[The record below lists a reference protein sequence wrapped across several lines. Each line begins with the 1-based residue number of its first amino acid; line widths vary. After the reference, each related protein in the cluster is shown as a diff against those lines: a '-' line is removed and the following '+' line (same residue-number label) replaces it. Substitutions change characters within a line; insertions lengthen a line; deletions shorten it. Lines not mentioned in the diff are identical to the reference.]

1 MKGRDM
7 RRVLAGF
14 AAAAVSVAACSGGV
28 SNAQVPS
35 TKVWLDQTRHSEA
48 VTASN
53 LLGLEMVLA
62 DPEAANAV
70 ASPISLTIALAMLA
84 EGATGDG
91 VAQLDTLL
99 GLTGTDRTEAYSAL
113 TTALGAYQSEE
124 FSLEA
129 LPEEAFLRVA
139 NNLTA
144 MEGFD
149 ITPEFT
155 EQLEAYFGAPLGFAD
170 FAAPSGKKIL
180 DDWVYENTAG
190 LIEKSAIEPDANT
203 RLVLQNALL
212 FAAPWAVPFE
222 ADATTTSPFILP
234 SGATV
239 DTPMMNMAEQF
250 LYGERDGYRVAV
262 LPYVGEFMAW
272 VILPPEGEE
281 PDPESVSKAMDS
293 VENVRLLELSLPSF
307 DLAAKADLVPFLRD
321 HGVTAI
327 FDDPTSLTGIADAS
341 LVVDAV
347 AQQARLIVDEEGTIG
362 AAVTEIAMDESSGVW
377 GEPVEFRVDR
387 PFIFVVRHHPTQTDI
402 FTAYVTD
409 PSAAE

>member
-1 MKGRDM
+1 M
-7 RRVLAGF
+7 
-14 AAAAVSVAACSGGV
+14 
-28 SNAQVPS
+28 
-35 TKVWLDQTRHSEA
+35 
-48 VTASN
+48 
-53 LLGLEMVLA
+53 
-62 DPEAANAV
+62 
-70 ASPISLTIALAMLA
+70 
-84 EGATGDG
+84 
-91 VAQLDTLL
+91 
-99 GLTGTDRTEAYSAL
+99 
-113 TTALGAYQSEE
+113 
-124 FSLEA
+124 
-129 LPEEAFLRVA
+129 
-139 NNLTA
+139 
-144 MEGFD
+144 D

-170 FAAPSGKKIL
+170 FASPSGKKIL

-222 ADATTTSPFILP
+222 ADATTTSPFTLP

-239 DTPMMNMAEQF
+239 DTPMMNVAERF
-250 LYGERDGYRVAV
+250 LYGEQDGYRVAV
-262 LPYVGEFMAW
+262 VPYDGEFTAW
-272 VILPPEGEE
+272 MILPPEGAQ

-293 VENVRLLELSLPSF
+293 LVDVRLLELSLPSF
-307 DLAAKADLVPFLRD
+307 DLAAKVDRIPFLRD

-347 AQQARLIVDEEGTIG
+347 AQQARLIVDEEGTMG
-362 AAVTEIAMDESSGVW
+362 AAVTEIGARESSALI
-377 GEPVEFRVDR
+377 EDALEFRVDR